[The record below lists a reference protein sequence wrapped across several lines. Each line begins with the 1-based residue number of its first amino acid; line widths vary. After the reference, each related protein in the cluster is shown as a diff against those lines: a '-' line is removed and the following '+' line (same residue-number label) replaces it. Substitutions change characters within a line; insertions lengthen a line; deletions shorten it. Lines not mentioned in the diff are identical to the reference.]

1 MCLCPTENC
10 QTKSKLMYI
19 IVKHSKKCSNMKTKK
34 KEREASKKCKCYSNI
49 FAKRSSALRPMRLDK
64 EDDASSPVRE
74 DIML

>member
-1 MCLCPTENC
+1 
-10 QTKSKLMYI
+10 
-19 IVKHSKKCSNMKTKK
+19 MKTKK

-64 EDDASSPVRE
+64 EDDARSPVRE